1 MINITLVTR
10 IVQALCLALLVILL
24 FAACDVN
31 SNIDIWAVKWVSC
44 ALVGLICMI
53 EFCKDVE
60 K

>member
-1 MINITLVTR
+1 MINITRVTR
-10 IVQALCLALLVILL
+10 LVQALCLALLVILL
-24 FAACDVN
+24 FAATDVN

-60 K
+60 